1 MGTWLIAGSPV
12 VPVWVVYR
20 SGNDYG
26 VLYSVRRLC
35 CTDGHNRHYHPWI
48 WNLAVCHCKCRHEFR
63 EAFVRVVS
71 WKIDKDFGNVKIVF
85 DVTSAARSLIL
96 SLLFFDF
103 KIARTRKGTIIFALM
118 TGVVVKYF
126 NGKLR
131 KPVDSEC

>member
-1 MGTWLIAGSPV
+1 MVSFIPSGAYVVRMVIIGIIILGFGIWLSVIANV
-12 VPVWVVYR
+12 VMN
-20 SGNDYG
+20 SG
-26 VLYSVRRLC
+26 
-35 CTDGHNRHYHPWI
+35 
-48 WNLAVCHCKCRHEFR
+48 
-63 EAFVRVVS
+63 EAFVRAVS